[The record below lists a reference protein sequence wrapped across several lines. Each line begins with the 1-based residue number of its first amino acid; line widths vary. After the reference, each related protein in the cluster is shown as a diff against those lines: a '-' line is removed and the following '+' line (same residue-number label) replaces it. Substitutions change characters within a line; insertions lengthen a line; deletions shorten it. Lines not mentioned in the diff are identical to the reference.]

1 VGVNLNG
8 AYCWQS
14 GVWSRINWSDSR
26 DILIRLHSQPKNSR
40 NVEHIVTAYHTILFS
55 VLSSWSQNGA
65 MTADGLVAFVKNIV
79 ESLPSSSSQ
88 SSQSLQIA
96 EFGEALV
103 DLIWTVDLQLDE
115 LLGDAKGITSAYAKD
130 APKDDAF
137 EKAAALQKNVEKDK
151 ASLSYILRQL
161 VVSYL
166 STLCTIY

>member
-1 VGVNLNG
+1 
-8 AYCWQS
+8 
-14 GVWSRINWSDSR
+14 
-26 DILIRLHSQPKNSR
+26 
-40 NVEHIVTAYHTILFS
+40 
-55 VLSSWSQNGA
+55 

-115 LLGDAKGITSAYAKD
+115 LFGDAKGITSAYTKD
-130 APKDDAF
+130 APKDGAF
-137 EKAAALQKNVEKDK
+137 EKAVALQKNVEKDK

-161 VVSYL
+161 VVGYFP
-166 STLCTIY
+166 TLCTVY